1 MPNVKDKM
9 TGKTIAKMSYD
20 DKGMAAANKMAADN
34 PGYMVTDGSMRNET
48 MYEGGGKTGMSM
60 IGMPQYKKGGK
71 LVYGHGGKTHKSKY
85 MGGGMTKAM
94 KKYEEGGKTKKAFG
108 SNPYSKAKSKQMKL
122 EEEYKDMKEVFGD
135 IGGLKGKTSKELAK
149 ADMKKERERKAK
161 RRKNAAKDAKKGAE
175 KFKKQ
180 TKRKVNRYKAKME
193 DNVDLY
199 KGSKY
204 DKSKVKYA
212 KGGKTLKSVDS
223 SKNPGLA
230 KLPKEVRNKMGYM
243 KHGGKTH
250 KMKKAGK

>member
-94 KKYEEGGKTKKAFG
+94 KKYEEGGKTGTIVNK
-108 SNPYSKAKSKQMKL
+108 
-122 EEEYKDMKEVFGD
+122 EEFDE
-135 IGGLKGKTSKELAK
+135 KGKTII
-149 ADMKKERERKAK
+149 
-161 RRKNAAKDAKKGAE
+161 
-175 KFKKQ
+175 
-180 TKRKVNRYKAKME
+180 TKVMKVNTPKGIRMYE
-193 DNVDLY
+193 GCLLY
-199 KGSKY
+199 TSPSPR
-204 DKSKVKYA
+204 D
-212 KGGKTLKSVDS
+212 
-223 SKNPGLA
+223 
-230 KLPKEVRNKMGYM
+230 
-243 KHGGKTH
+243 
-250 KMKKAGK
+250 

>member
-60 IGMPQYKKGGK
+60 IGMPQYRKGGK
-71 LVYGHGGKTHKSKY
+71 LMYRHGGKTHKSKY

-94 KKYEEGGKTKKAFG
+94 KKYE
-108 SNPYSKAKSKQMKL
+108 
-122 EEEYKDMKEVFGD
+122 
-135 IGGLKGKTSKELAK
+135 
-149 ADMKKERERKAK
+149 
-161 RRKNAAKDAKKGAE
+161 
-175 KFKKQ
+175 
-180 TKRKVNRYKAKME
+180 
-193 DNVDLY
+193 
-199 KGSKY
+199 
-204 DKSKVKYA
+204 

-243 KHGGKTH
+243 KEGGKTKMMYGGKMKKKMMHGGKMHMNTDMYMKHGGKTH